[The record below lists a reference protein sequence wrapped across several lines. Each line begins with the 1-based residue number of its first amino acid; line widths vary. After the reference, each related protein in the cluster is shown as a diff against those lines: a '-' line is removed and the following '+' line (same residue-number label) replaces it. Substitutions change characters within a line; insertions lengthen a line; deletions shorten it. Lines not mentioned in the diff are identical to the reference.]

1 MVGWKVGVVAESRSE
16 TPSGRSIILEVPGWG
31 GNIAGQHLDARV
43 TAPDGY
49 QAVRAYS
56 IATSGDGDRIQL
68 GVDRVQGGEVSPYLV
83 DDLQVGDALEVKGPL
98 GGWFVWKPE
107 HTQSVQL
114 IGGGSGVVPLMAM
127 IRSHRAT
134 QSAVPFRLLYSA
146 RSEEHTF
153 FRDELAQSSPALDVT
168 LLYTRQA
175 PDGWPRAAGRVTKED
190 LVATTFPADIS
201 PSVFVCGPTPFVEAV
216 ASTLVE
222 LGHHPLMV
230 KTERF
235 GG

>member
-1 MVGWKVGVVAESRSE
+1 VAESRSE
-16 TPSGRSIILEVPGWG
+16 TPSGRSIVLEVPGWG

-68 GVDRVQGGEVSPYLV
+68 AVDRVQGGEVSPYLV

-107 HTQSVQL
+107 HTQPVQL
-114 IGGGSGVVPLMAM
+114 VGGGSGIVPLLAM
-127 IRSHRAT
+127 IRAHRAT
-134 QSAVPFRLLYSA
+134 HSTVPFRLLYSV
-146 RSEEHTF
+146 RSEENKF
-153 FRDELAQSSPALDVT
+153 FKDELAQNSPGLDVT
-168 LLYTRQA
+168 TVYTRDA
-175 PDGWPRAAGRVTKED
+175 PEGWSRAAGRIQKAD
-190 LVATTFPADIS
+190 LEAATFPASIS
-201 PSVFVCGPTPFVEAV
+201 PSVFVCGPTGFVEAA
-216 ASTLVE
+216 ASILVE
-222 LGHHPLMV
+222 LGHNPLMV